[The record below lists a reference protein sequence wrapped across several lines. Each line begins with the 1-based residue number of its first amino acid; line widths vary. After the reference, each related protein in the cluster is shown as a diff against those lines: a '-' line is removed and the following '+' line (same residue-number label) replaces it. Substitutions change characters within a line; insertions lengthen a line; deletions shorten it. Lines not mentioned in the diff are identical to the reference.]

1 MNKIEFKDYPDK
13 TTPISSANLNQLQTN
28 IETAINSVVESGS
41 NSNGNWIKYSDGT
54 MICWMQET
62 VTDQAINN
70 AYGSLFQ
77 GTRQYT
83 FPVPFIG
90 NVTAK
95 CTIFQ
100 YGTGASWGT
109 VSSFSNT
116 VIILRG
122 FDAFVR
128 AGGENCKIGYMA
140 IGKWK

>member
-1 MNKIEFKDYPDK
+1 MEKINFINNQAPALNA
-13 TTPISSANLNQLQTN
+13 TNLNQLQTN
-28 IETAINSVVESGS
+28 IETAINEVVESGS
-41 NSNGNWIKYSDGT
+41 NSNGNYIKFSDGT

-62 VTDQAINN
+62 VTNQAINN

-77 GTRQYT
+77 GARQYT

-100 YGTGASWGT
+100 YGTSASWGT
-109 VSSFSNT
+109 ASSFTNSVVT
-116 VIILRG
+116 LRG
-122 FDAFVR
+122 FDVFSREA
-128 AGGENCKIGYMA
+128 GENCKIGYMA